1 MPDHFNFNEDMFC
14 MNENKLEKRNESQ
27 DEHVGGEESSLEIS
41 AKGLHAYATFSV
53 SGVDGLAPNVQKR
66 KYSKTKWV
74 TKEKGERKIGS
85 SRAQKVSLAS
95 VERDLKSNLCSRG
108 CLKKLNAGAILMKR
122 FKAWGSD
129 EYEERASWILK
140 NLTENYNEENDKFE
154 TKLYGQSVCNGCYV
168 VALGYSKRRIEELK
182 SDIRSTGIISEVFDV
197 QCRGRSSAVHGNTV
211 RVPRT
216 GLDMQAMESI
226 FQKYVQDS
234 GCTQPHRQCQRRYD
248 QKMVPLI
255 LLPMNTRRE
264 DVYHT
269 VIADVQ
275 KITMSKAPRPCSFYR
290 MWRMQYTHVQIP
302 PHSRFSKCQI
312 CWEYRT
318 CLEASNT
325 NPTQKQ
331 LVREQLNLHQA
342 LQVEER
348 RDYWKAKNTAILYPN
363 ESLCLIVDGMDQN
376 TTMVPKLRQAVKGI
390 EGRYVKTHLCGVLV
404 HGEGL
409 YSDVWIDSH
418 HKHDSNQVVTSIM
431 HVIDDVRARLGGKL
445 PPVLRIQ
452 ADNCGRENKNQY
464 MFFFCAVLVGLKYFA
479 EVYLSF
485 LLVGHTHEDID
496 QRLVSYLGH

>member
-1 MPDHFNFNEDMFC
+1 
-14 MNENKLEKRNESQ
+14 
-27 DEHVGGEESSLEIS
+27 
-41 AKGLHAYATFSV
+41 
-53 SGVDGLAPNVQKR
+53 
-66 KYSKTKWV
+66 
-74 TKEKGERKIGS
+74 
-85 SRAQKVSLAS
+85 
-95 VERDLKSNLCSRG
+95 
-108 CLKKLNAGAILMKR
+108 
-122 FKAWGSD
+122 
-129 EYEERASWILK
+129 
-140 NLTENYNEENDKFE
+140 
-154 TKLYGQSVCNGCYV
+154 
-168 VALGYSKRRIEELK
+168 
-182 SDIRSTGIISEVFDV
+182 
-197 QCRGRSSAVHGNTV
+197 
-211 RVPRT
+211 
-216 GLDMQAMESI
+216 
-226 FQKYVQDS
+226 
-234 GCTQPHRQCQRRYD
+234 
-248 QKMVPLI
+248 MVPLI

-264 DVYHT
+264 DVYHA

-275 KITMSKAPRPCSFYR
+275 KITMSKAPGPCSFYR

-302 PHSRFSKCQI
+302 PHSQFSKCQI
-312 CWEYRT
+312 CWKYQT

-348 RDYWKAKNTAILYPN
+348 RDYWKTKNSAILYPN

-376 TTMVPKLRQAVKGI
+376 KTMVPKLQQVVKGI

-431 HVIDDVRARLGGKL
+431 HVIDDVRARRGGKL

-464 MFFFCAVLVGLKYFA
+464 MFVFCAVLVGLRYFV

-496 QRLVSYLGH
+496 QRFSVISGTLKRQDIDSLQ